1 MNYLSL
7 EETTDK
13 LDKISERYLSDEDY
27 EVISSAVF
35 HLIKY
40 QEDLVELEDLR
51 DFERYAVNN

>member
-40 QEDLVELEDLR
+40 QEDLVELNDLR